1 MKGAKSVYPELKQF
15 NQMSKDYEQRIKE
28 ANDRWKVINRQK
40 ETASREYEHL
50 LEQYGR
56 RNSRVEIETLHESKD
71 EYLRLLAKEREA
83 MELLDELKESKN
95 DRMREFVDTLL
106 QARDREVD
114 AATRT
119 MKKKIDE
126 MQRLKAEYLMIVQQI
141 HQIHQYVNGIEEST
155 LQAFQTMGTRY
166 NQKSD
171 FSIYPALSRMEITH
185 REIQQV
191 FTKGDLPAELSKFT
205 DLYSSFHLPK
215 K

>member
-1 MKGAKSVYPELKQF
+1 MYPELRQF
-15 NQMSKDYEQRIKE
+15 NQMSKDYEERISE
-28 ANDRWKVINRQK
+28 AHDRWKVINRQK
-40 ETASREYEHL
+40 EAASREYEHL
-50 LEQYGR
+50 LGQYGR
-56 RNSRVEIETLHESKD
+56 RNSKVDMDALHESKN
-71 EYLRLLAKEREA
+71 EYLRLMAKERDA
-83 MELLDELKESKN
+83 MEHLDELKDSKH
-95 DRMREFVDTLL
+95 DRMKEFVDTLL

-114 AATRT
+114 ASTRT

-155 LQAFQTMGTRY
+155 LKAFQTMGTRY
-166 NQKSD
+166 NPKSD

-205 DLYSSFHLPK
+205 DPYTSFQLPK